1 MNKFF
6 KNPFVKKTRENRK
19 AFTLIELL
27 VAMTV
32 FALFISV
39 LASSYLFLTR
49 AQRDTNEL
57 RKIYS
62 EGRFIMDE
70 LVETARGNKI
80 AYDCYNAVSG
90 DATCDG
96 STLDATGDFI
106 QGSTLAVIRP
116 DGKRVVI
123 KLEDTGV
130 LKKIVQEYGTVEWE
144 ASEDD
149 GYYGFSDSG
158 FQALNLE
165 KINVDGAH
173 FEIHPAAPD
182 PAVSPYVR
190 IFLSLSADSQI
201 RDSINFD
208 LQTTVSLRSY

>member
-6 KNPFVKKTRENRK
+6 KKEG
-19 AFTLIELL
+19 FTLIELL

-32 FALFISV
+32 FAVFIAGM
-39 LASSYLFLTR
+39 ASSYLFLTR

-70 LVETARGNKI
+70 IVDTARGNDI
-80 AYDCYNAVSG
+80 AYGCYDAVFLG
-90 DATCDG
+90 DDTCDG
-96 STLDATGDFI
+96 SNVDASGEFI
-106 QGSTLAVIRP
+106 QGSTLGMMRP

-123 KLEDTGV
+123 KLDDGV
-130 LKKIVQEYGTVEWE
+130 LKKIVQVFNTDTEEWE
-144 ASEDD
+144 PSESD
-149 GYYGFSDSG
+149 GYFGFSDNG

-165 KINVDGAH
+165 KINVDSAH
-173 FEIHPAAPD
+173 FEIWPAEPD

-201 RDSINFD
+201 RDEINFD
-208 LQTTVSLRSY
+208 LQTTISLRTY

>member
-1 MNKFF
+1 MNNFF
-6 KNPFVKKTRENRK
+6 KKEG
-19 AFTLIELL
+19 FTLIELL

-70 LVETARGNKI
+70 LVETVRGNEI
-80 AYDCYNAVSG
+80 AYDCYDAVSSG
-90 DATCDG
+90 DATCNG

-106 QGSTLAVIRP
+106 QGSTLAVTRP

-130 LKKIVQEYGTVEWE
+130 LKKIVQVFNTDTEEWE
-144 ASEDD
+144 PSESD
-149 GYYGFSDSG
+149 GYFPSPDGG
-158 FQALNLE
+158 FQLLNLE
-165 KINVDGAH
+165 KISVQSAH
-173 FEIHPAAPD
+173 FEIRPAVPD

-201 RDSINFD
+201 RDEINFD
-208 LQTTVSLRSY
+208 MQTTVSLRNY

>member
-6 KNPFVKKTRENRK
+6 KKEG
-19 AFTLIELL
+19 FTLIELL

-70 LVETARGNKI
+70 LTETARGNKI

-90 DATCDG
+90 DATCGG

-106 QGSTLAVIRP
+106 QGSTLAVMRP

-130 LKKIVQEYGTVEWE
+130 LKKIVQKYNTDTEAWE
-144 ASEDD
+144 PSEAD
-149 GYYGFSDSG
+149 GYYGSPDNG
-158 FQALNLE
+158 FQTLNLE
-165 KINVDGAH
+165 KISVDSAH
-173 FEIHPAAPD
+173 FEIRPA
-182 PAVSPYVR
+182 YVR

-201 RDSINFD
+201 REEINFD
-208 LQTTVSLRSY
+208 LQSTISLRTY